1 MKAKLT
7 LTVDQSLVP
16 RAKRYARSRGVSL
29 SSLVEAALSEM
40 IATKEARSFS
50 DRWRGS
56 LELAQRDDDARFR
69 ALLEKY
75 G

>member
-1 MKAKLT
+1 MKTKLT
-7 LTVDQSLVP
+7 LTVDEDLIP

-29 SSLVEAALSEM
+29 SSLVEASLLELTGAGEP
-40 IATKEARSFS
+40 SFAS
-50 DRWRGS
+50 KWRGA
-56 LELAQRDDDARFR
+56 LDLAERDDERFR